1 MDEARLTGRRYRRC
15 NWVRFLNGGN
25 DGDNHNISC
34 FREVSSGNIVFEATE
49 DIEAG
54 AELVASYDT
63 SSSSSE
69 VANPPLLLG
78 DIILNASNAVLTK
91 VVANILAGE

>member
-1 MDEARLTGRRYRRC
+1 M
-15 NWVRFLNGGN
+15 RFLNGGN